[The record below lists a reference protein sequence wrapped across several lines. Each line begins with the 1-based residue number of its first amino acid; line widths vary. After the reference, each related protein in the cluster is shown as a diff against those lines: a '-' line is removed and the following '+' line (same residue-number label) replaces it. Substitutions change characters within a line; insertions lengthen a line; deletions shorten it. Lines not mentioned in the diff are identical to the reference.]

1 MRRQK
6 GFTLV
11 EVMISAAIGLLVI
24 SSIGIVLDNGILM
37 STDDR
42 SQIYAL
48 SALEEEI
55 ETLRRTS
62 FDTLVG
68 YGATSTFTNAQVA
81 KLTSGTGT
89 RSVAAGLGS
98 DMKKV
103 TLTVQWRSR
112 NGRTISEK
120 LTTYISRSGV
130 NGS

>member
-1 MRRQK
+1 MRHQN

-11 EVMISAAIGLLVI
+11 EVMLSAAIGLLVI
-24 SSIGIVLDNGILM
+24 SSIGVVLKNGILM

-42 SQIYAL
+42 SQIYA
-48 SALEEEI
+48 SNALKEEV

-62 FDTLVG
+62 FDTLVA
-68 YGATSTFTNAQVA
+68 YGATSTFTNAQIV
-81 KLTSGTGT
+81 KLTGGAGT

-103 TLTVQWRSR
+103 TLTVQWTSR

-120 LTTYISRSGV
+120 LTTYISRAGV
-130 NGS
+130 NGT